1 MPVPLAVG
9 LGLAAELA
17 VAEAAAREARCRAF
31 RAVAPRRPR
40 AARPGH
46 QRRPGA
52 LGVLHSQS
60 VVSGPGRGD
69 RDRLVARPGGDLERR
84 RVHLAE
90 LHLQSR
96 AERDAAARMEKG
108 RRRCG
113 FRGARPRRSPTG
125 ALWWP
130 PSSAIAASKGSVSR
144 ERAARR
150 DVYYRRSRFTT
161 HLPIDRRY
169 SAAHYWLLEE
179 SPGVW
184 RVGFT
189 KFATRM
195 LGDIVEFEFS
205 AAPGA
210 AISVG
215 DEIGSI
221 EGLKA
226 VTSVFSAGVGR
237 FLGEGRAA
245 QAGRH
250 ARRIGSLRPGL
261 VV

>member
-1 MPVPLAVG
+1 MSVP
-9 LGLAAELA
+9 
-17 VAEAAAREARCRAF
+17 
-31 RAVAPRRPR
+31 
-40 AARPGH
+40 
-46 QRRPGA
+46 
-52 LGVLHSQS
+52 
-60 VVSGPGRGD
+60 
-69 RDRLVARPGGDLERR
+69 RDE
-84 RVHLAE
+84 
-90 LHLQSR
+90 
-96 AERDAAARMEKG
+96 
-108 RRRCG
+108 
-113 FRGARPRRSPTG
+113 T
-125 ALWWP
+125 
-130 PSSAIAASKGSVSR
+130 
-144 ERAARR
+144 
-150 DVYYRRSRFTT
+150 VYYRQSRFTT

-179 SPGVW
+179 SAGVW

-210 AISVG
+210 AIGVG

-226 VTSVFSAGVGR
+226 VTSVFSAGVGP
-237 FLGEGRAA
+237 LSGRRGAA

-250 ARRIGSLRPGL
+250 PRRIGSLREGL